1 MATDKTSGDG
11 GGRPA
16 VPGVIRAGC
25 ITLIVLGVMSL
36 LLASPALLN
45 PGSVRCSLARA
56 VIEDANADEE
66 GFNDVDTG
74 RREPRDI
81 PCDEAVTL
89 AQQVRR
95 SEDSARTVSIPGTG
109 LIRNRGIMSAIVA
122 VGQMVTGFLAITL
135 QRRWRT
141 AALVFAVLGVV
152 VPVLGL
158 VTVAVLGF
166 VVYALGF
173 SSASREIWP
182 TKARGG

>member
-1 MATDKTSGDG
+1 MGTDKTPGDAG
-11 GGRPA
+11 TRPA
-16 VPGVIRAGC
+16 VPPVIRAGC
-25 ITLIVLGVMSL
+25 ITLALLGAVSL
-36 LLASPALLN
+36 LLAFPALSN
-45 PGSVRCSLARA
+45 ADGVRCSLARA
-56 VIEDANADEE
+56 VIADANDD
-66 GFNDVDTG
+66 GKDFNDVDTG
-74 RREPRDI
+74 GRAARNLK
-81 PCDEAVTL
+81 CDEAVAL
-89 AQQVRR
+89 AEEVRR
-95 SEDSARTVSIPGTG
+95 SEKSDKTVNIPSVG

-122 VGQMVTGFLAITL
+122 LGQMVTGFFTITL

-182 TKARGG
+182 AKPRS